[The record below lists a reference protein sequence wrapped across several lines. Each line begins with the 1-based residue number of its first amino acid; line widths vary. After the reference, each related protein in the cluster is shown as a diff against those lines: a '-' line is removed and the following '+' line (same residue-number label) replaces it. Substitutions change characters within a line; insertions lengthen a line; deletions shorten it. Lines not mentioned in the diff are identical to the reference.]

1 MQHTISK
8 SSVETKYRSM
18 ANAICELMWLL
29 NLLKDLNIKCNVQV
43 SFQEIIN
50 KNNIKL
56 IN

>member
-43 SFQEIIN
+43 SF
-50 KNNIKL
+50 
-56 IN
+56 